1 MYSEGYEQSPK
12 VCSLRTLDDSLPREH
27 GGTFSSDSERQTE
40 SLRTPSALQFIS
52 NAALFLRIFIVAAA
66 VPYLL
71 RLKLSR
77 VAGLL
82 ELGGDSFV
90 TDAPEETVKKIAAY
104 VELAIARGRPIVR
117 PGCLT
122 RGLTRYYFLR
132 RAGMNVTLCFGMGR
146 VDNKF
151 VGHCWLTRDGEPF
164 LELEDP
170 QSRYVQVYRIS
181 REGGRASVPDAAG
194 KLRRFSTS

>member
-1 MYSEGYEQSPK
+1 MCLAK
-12 VCSLRTLDDSLPREH
+12 ALDDSLPGEH
-27 GGTFSSDSERQTE
+27 AATPSRDSERLVT
-40 SLRTPSALQFIS
+40 SFGISSTLQFIS
-52 NAALFLRIFIVAAA
+52 NALLFLRIFAFATA

-82 ELGGDSFV
+82 ELGGNSFTTHV
-90 TDAPEETVKKIAAY
+90 HEDNVKKVAAC
-104 VELAIARGRPIVR
+104 VELVIARGRPIVR

-146 VDNKF
+146 VDSKF
-151 VGHCWLTRDGEPF
+151 IGHCWLTRGGEPF

-170 QSRYVQVYRIS
+170 RPRYVEVYRIS
-181 REGGRASVPDAAG
+181 SEGGRASVPEGAER
-194 KLRRFSTS
+194 LRRFSNA

>member
-1 MYSEGYEQSPK
+1 M
-12 VCSLRTLDDSLPREH
+12 CSVKALDDSLPREH
-27 GGTFSSDSERQTE
+27 AGTFSPNSERLRE
-40 SLRTPSALQFIS
+40 SSRTPSALQFLS
-52 NAALFLRIFIVAAA
+52 NAALFLRIFVFAAA

-77 VAGLL
+77 VAGWL
-82 ELGGDSFV
+82 ELRGDSFA
-90 TDAPEETVKKIAAY
+90 THAPEETMKKIAAY

-122 RGLTRYYFLR
+122 RGLTRYYFLC
-132 RAGMNVTLCFGMGR
+132 RAGINVTLCFGMGR
-146 VDNKF
+146 VDDKF

-170 QSRYVQVYRIS
+170 QPRYVEVYRIS
-181 REGGRASVPDAAG
+181 SEGGRASVPEAAG
-194 KLRRFSTS
+194 KLRRFSES